1 MRYLGQTLRV
11 VVVPAVLLAAWHLA
25 ATRELVD
32 PVFLPAPSK
41 VLDSLQRLFDSGV
54 LVEASTITVLRAL
67 VGWLAA
73 GALGVA
79 IAVVITRSRG
89 LCDALLPPLDF
100 FRSIPA
106 AAVIPPAT
114 LLIGYGRS
122 MELSV
127 IVFAAVWPVLLNA
140 VHGLLSTDQQL
151 KEVARS
157 IRMSRSRQVCSIEL
171 PSAVPGILLGLRTS
185 LAIAVIV
192 AVVAEMLASSGGLGD
207 ELIQASRRFRSA
219 DVYAFVLVLGAI
231 GATAN
236 GLLQHAERRIL
247 GRSLPPGA
255 R

>member
-1 MRYLGQTLRV
+1 MSDTVDGRRARDADELLDTAPVGLLSFDDDGRITLVNRTLLDLLGHAPGELEGRSVESILTVAGRIFYQTHLFPLLR
-11 VVVPAVLLAAWHLA
+11 L
-25 ATRELVD
+25 
-32 PVFLPAPSK
+32 
-41 VLDSLQRLFDSGV
+41 SG
-54 LVEASTITVLRAL
+54 LVEEVYVSLRARD
-67 VGWLAA
+67 
-73 GALGVA
+73 GADV
-79 IAVVITRSRG
+79 
-89 LCDALLPPLDF
+89 
-100 FRSIPA
+100 
-106 AAVIPPAT
+106 
-114 LLIGYGRS
+114 
-122 MELSV
+122 
-127 IVFAAVWPVLLNA
+127 PVLLNA